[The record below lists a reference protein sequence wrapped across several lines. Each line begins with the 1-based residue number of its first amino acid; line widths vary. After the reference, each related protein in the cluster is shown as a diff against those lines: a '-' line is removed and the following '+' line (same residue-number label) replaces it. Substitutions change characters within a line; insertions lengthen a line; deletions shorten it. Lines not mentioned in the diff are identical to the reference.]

1 MFKIKLGGGRTQE
14 VEESMYWHT
23 TSHIM
28 AQAIKRLFPDAKLTI
43 GPSIEKGFYYDFD
56 VEKPFTEND
65 LSAIEEEMK
74 KIIKEDLPIER
85 FELPREEA
93 IKLMEERILK
103 SHKISIFNRSS
114 GIISGVKEVIS
125 FDPNEIILDT
135 EQGMLMIQGE
145 ELHVTKLTV
154 EKGEVEIE
162 GLVYSMVYSDEGG
175 MTGEKGGLL
184 RRLFH

>member
-1 MFKIKLGGGRTQE
+1 MFVKVFPVIFPGL
-14 VEESMYWHT
+14 Y
-23 TSHIM
+23 I
-28 AQAIKRLFPDAKLTI
+28 LF
-43 GPSIEKGFYYDFD
+43 
-56 VEKPFTEND
+56 VVH
-65 LSAIEEEMK
+65 
-74 KIIKEDLPIER
+74 IIKEIKMR
-85 FELPREEA
+85 

-103 SHKISIFNRSS
+103 SH
-114 GIISGVKEVIS
+114 
-125 FDPNEIILDT
+125 NEIILDT

-175 MTGEKGGLL
+175 MTVEKRGLL

>member
-1 MFKIKLGGGRTQE
+1 
-14 VEESMYWHT
+14 
-23 TSHIM
+23 
-28 AQAIKRLFPDAKLTI
+28 
-43 GPSIEKGFYYDFD
+43 
-56 VEKPFTEND
+56 
-65 LSAIEEEMK
+65 
-74 KIIKEDLPIER
+74 
-85 FELPREEA
+85 
-93 IKLMEERILK
+93 MEERILK
-103 SHKISIFNRSS
+103 SHKISIFNPEQRNYKRS
-114 GIISGVKEVIS
+114 KEVIS

>member
-1 MFKIKLGGGRTQE
+1 
-14 VEESMYWHT
+14 
-23 TSHIM
+23 
-28 AQAIKRLFPDAKLTI
+28 
-43 GPSIEKGFYYDFD
+43 
-56 VEKPFTEND
+56 
-65 LSAIEEEMK
+65 
-74 KIIKEDLPIER
+74 
-85 FELPREEA
+85 
-93 IKLMEERILK
+93 MEERILK

-175 MTGEKGGLL
+175 MTGEKGLAKEVIPLDGKQKNS
-184 RRLFH
+184 RGNHKTTAAFFS

>member
-1 MFKIKLGGGRTQE
+1 MF
-14 VEESMYWHT
+14 MHT
-23 TSHIM
+23 FMVGNAKMCIRDRRKSACTSIVITVLAM
-28 AQAIKRLFPDAKLTI
+28 FVKVFPVIFPGLYILF
-43 GPSIEKGFYYDFD
+43 
-56 VEKPFTEND
+56 VVH
-65 LSAIEEEMK
+65 
-74 KIIKEDLPIER
+74 IIKEIKMR
-85 FELPREEA
+85 

-162 GLVYSMVYSDEGG
+162 GLV
-175 MTGEKGGLL
+175 
-184 RRLFH
+184 

>member
-1 MFKIKLGGGRTQE
+1 
-14 VEESMYWHT
+14 
-23 TSHIM
+23 
-28 AQAIKRLFPDAKLTI
+28 
-43 GPSIEKGFYYDFD
+43 
-56 VEKPFTEND
+56 
-65 LSAIEEEMK
+65 
-74 KIIKEDLPIER
+74 
-85 FELPREEA
+85 
-93 IKLMEERILK
+93 MEERILK

-145 ELHVTKLTV
+145 ELHVTKLTG

>member
-1 MFKIKLGGGRTQE
+1 
-14 VEESMYWHT
+14 
-23 TSHIM
+23 
-28 AQAIKRLFPDAKLTI
+28 
-43 GPSIEKGFYYDFD
+43 
-56 VEKPFTEND
+56 
-65 LSAIEEEMK
+65 
-74 KIIKEDLPIER
+74 
-85 FELPREEA
+85 
-93 IKLMEERILK
+93 MEERILK

-135 EQGMLMIQGE
+135 EQ

>member
-1 MFKIKLGGGRTQE
+1 MR
-14 VEESMYWHT
+14 
-23 TSHIM
+23 
-28 AQAIKRLFPDAKLTI
+28 
-43 GPSIEKGFYYDFD
+43 
-56 VEKPFTEND
+56 
-65 LSAIEEEMK
+65 
-74 KIIKEDLPIER
+74 
-85 FELPREEA
+85 

-162 GLVYSMVYSDEGG
+162 GLIYSMVYSDEGG